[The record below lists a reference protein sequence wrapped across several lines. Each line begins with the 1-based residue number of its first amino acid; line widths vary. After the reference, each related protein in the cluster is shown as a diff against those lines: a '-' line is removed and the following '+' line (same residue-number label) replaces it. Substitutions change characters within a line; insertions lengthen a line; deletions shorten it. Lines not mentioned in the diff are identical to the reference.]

1 MADKTIKQLT
11 TEFTSLTADDYFIA
25 QRDTDNVTGKV
36 KNSAVFNGGWSP
48 VESPPDT
55 VVANG
60 NRSYTL
66 TFNSLDLT
74 DTISPGMRVRTTRTV
89 AAPTQC
95 TDLESGSSQYYN
107 DTSVSG
113 MTFTDDFVVSAWIKL
128 ESYAAVG
135 AIGGVI
141 ASRFN
146 GTSGWQFRIKET
158 TGQIEIYGFNANS
171 ANYSGAVSYQSIPLN
186 KWVHIAAQLD
196 MSTFTATTT
205 TTYMMMDGIDIP
217 CVVTRS
223 GTNPTALIQAGNLEI
238 GSTNGGTNLFDGKI
252 AQVAIYSA
260 KVTQA
265 TILASMNQTL
275 TGSETSLVSAYSFN
289 NSINDLSA
297 TANNLTAQNSAVATS
312 TDSPFGNEATSTTVD
327 YCLVQKISF
336 STDTTMVVQVPSGCT
351 IPTTGGV
358 SALAYSVQTAP
369 YGWINNATKWEV
381 VTLIRIGESTAIGAI
396 NQWFVSST
404 LKITLP
410 VGNWQSFGYQGT
422 FHLNSTVA
430 GARHGHITLAPSAPT
445 NATRTQDYTLIIYTA
460 AIVGDALSALSKIL
474 PYSNTSVETHNLYGD
489 IVAATGTEVWKAR
502 GDLGAVIISALP
514 AGL

>member
-1 MADKTIKQLT
+1 MADKTVKQLT

-89 AAPTQC
+89 AAPDQC
-95 TDLESGSSQYYN
+95 TDLEASSSHYFN

-128 ESYAAVG
+128 ESYPAVAG
-135 AIGGVI
+135 TIVG
-141 ASRFN
+141 RYN
-146 GTSGWQFRIKET
+146 GTSGWRFDVYH
-158 TGQIEIYGFNANS
+158 TGQIRLIGHNASSVNFS
-171 ANYSGAVSYQSIPLN
+171 YVVSYQSVPLN
-186 KWVHIAAQLD
+186 KWVHVTAQLD

-205 TTYMMMDGIDIP
+205 TSYIMIDGVDVP
-217 CVVTRS
+217 AVVTRA
-223 GTNPTALIQAGNLEI
+223 GTNPTALVQAGNLEI
-238 GSTNGGTNLFDGKI
+238 GSTNSGTFFFDGKI

-265 TILASMNQTL
+265 TILASMNQGL
-275 TGSETSLVSAYSFN
+275 TGSETSLVSAYSFD

-297 TANNLTAQNSAVATS
+297 TANNLIAQNSAVATN
-312 TDSPFGNEATSTTVD
+312 TDSPFGKEAASTTLD
-327 YCLVQKISF
+327 YGLVQSVSF
-336 STDTTMVVQVPSGCT
+336 STNTTMVVQVPSGCT
-351 IPTTGGV
+351 IPTTGGIT
-358 SALAYSVQTAP
+358 SIAYSVQANP
-369 YGWINNATKWEV
+369 YGWANNATKWDV
-381 VTLIRIGESTAIGAI
+381 SMIQRVQAI
-396 NQWFVSST
+396 VSFGGVNDWYVSP

-410 VGNWQSFGYQGT
+410 IGNWQSFGYQGT
-422 FHLNSTVA
+422 FQLNSSVA
-430 GARHGHITLAPSAPT
+430 GTRHGHITMATSTPT
-445 NATRTQDYTLIIYTA
+445 TAVRDQDYTSQIFNSA
-460 AIVGDALSALSKIL
+460 SAGDALVSLNKTL
-474 PYSNTSVETHNLYGD
+474 PYSNTSVEVYFIYGS
-489 IVAATGTEVWKAR
+489 IVTSTGTETYQIR
-502 GDLGAVIISALP
+502 GDLGAVFVSALP

>member
-1 MADKTIKQLT
+1 MADKTVKQLT

-89 AAPTQC
+89 AAPDQC
-95 TDLESGSSQYYN
+95 TDLEASSSQYYN
-107 DTSVSG
+107 KTSPSG

-128 ESYAAVG
+128 ESYPAA
-135 AIGGVI
+135 GGNYSI
-141 ASRFN
+141 ASRYN
-146 GTSGWQFRIKET
+146 GTSGWELRVKT
-158 TGQIEIYGFNANS
+158 GSGQIEMYGWNGGAG
-171 ANYSGAVSYQSIPLN
+171 NYSGAVSYQSVPLN
-186 KWVHIAAQLD
+186 KWVHVTAQLD

-205 TTYMMMDGIDIP
+205 TTYMMIDGVDIP
-217 CVVTRS
+217 CVVTRG

-238 GSTNGGTNLFDGKI
+238 GSTNSGTSPFDGKI

-265 TILASMNQTL
+265 TILASMNQGL
-275 TGSETSLVSAYSFN
+275 TGSETSLVSAYSFD

-297 TANNLTAQNSAVATS
+297 TANNLTAQNSAVATN
-312 TDSPFGNEATSTTVD
+312 TDSPFGNGATSSTLD
-327 YCLVQKISF
+327 YGLVQSVSF
-336 STDTTMVVQVPSGCT
+336 STNTTMVVQVPSGCT

-358 SALAYSVQTAP
+358 SALAYSVQANP
-369 YGWINNATKWEV
+369 YGWANDTLRWEV
-381 VTLIRIGESTAIGAI
+381 LLKQMTSTTVTFGAVD
-396 NQWFVSST
+396 QWFVSPIK
-404 LKITLP
+404 LTLP
-410 VGNWQSFGYQGT
+410 IGNWQRLGYEGSFM
-422 FHLNSTVA
+422 LSSTVA
-430 GARHGHITLAPSAPT
+430 GTRHGHFTLASSAPT
-445 NATRTQDYTLIIYTA
+445 NAVRNQNLTSTIYFNTSA
-460 AIVGDALSALSKIL
+460 TIALSTLNKFM
-474 PYSNTSVETHNLYGD
+474 PYTNTTQESHYIYAD
-489 IVAATGTEVWKAR
+489 IASASGTEAYHLS
-502 GDLGAVIISALP
+502 GDLGAVLISALP